1 MSASGTMRPSE
12 AFGWAWSDATTRPAH
27 AHSATASA
35 NPAGTPSA
43 RRGPGIGLPPRLG
56 PAATAT
62 LGLAALGA
70 AALFCGFL
78 AFVARLDRDER
89 VPVGRADGIV
99 ALTGGA
105 QRIGDAI
112 DLLANGY
119 GRRLLIT
126 GVNERTSRDEIAR
139 LNPNQRHWID
149 CCVDLDYR
157 ARNTIGNA
165 IETRRW
171 MRQHRF
177 STVTVVTSNYH
188 MPRTLVELDHALMGD
203 DRVVPHPVIAE
214 GFDPDGW
221 WRHPASAR
229 LLASEYLKFLVAW
242 VRTRFESDPERSR
255 AAILIGRGKPIKM
268 VAEPLLLRG
277 QE

>member
-1 MSASGTMRPSE
+1 MRPSE
-12 AFGWAWSDATTRPAH
+12 AFGWAWTDATFRSVPALRVPVR
-27 AHSATASA
+27 SLGRTLR
-35 NPAGTPSA
+35 AG
-43 RRGPGIGLPPRLG
+43 
-56 PAATAT
+56 
-62 LGLAALGA
+62 LGLAGLGGV
-70 AALFCGFL
+70 ALFGGFL
-78 AFVARLDRDER
+78 AFVACVERDER
-89 VPVGRADGIV
+89 PLDGRADGIV

-139 LNPNQRHWID
+139 LNPTQRHWID

-171 MRQHRF
+171 MRLHRF
-177 STVTVVTSNYH
+177 STVAVVTSNYH
-188 MPRTLVELDHALMGD
+188 MPRTLVELDHALPGIE
-203 DRVVPHPVIAE
+203 RVVPYPVVAE
-214 GFDPDGW
+214 GFDAGRW
-221 WRHPASAR
+221 WQHPSAAR

-242 VRTRFESDPERSR
+242 VRTRFEDDPERSR

-277 QE
+277 QR

>member
-1 MSASGTMRPSE
+1 MRPSE
-12 AFGWAWSDATTRPAH
+12 AFGWAWTDMTSRAVPALRVAARP
-27 AHSATASA
+27 SGRTMK
-35 NPAGTPSA
+35 
-43 RRGPGIGLPPRLG
+43 
-56 PAATAT
+56 
-62 LGLAALGA
+62 AALGIA
-70 AALFCGFL
+70 GLGGAALFGGFL
-78 AFVARLDRDER
+78 AFVACVERDER
-89 VPVGRADGIV
+89 PLDGRADGIV

-139 LNPNQRHWID
+139 LNPSQRHWIT

-171 MRQHRF
+171 MRLHRF
-177 STVTVVTSNYH
+177 STVAVVTSNYH
-188 MPRTLVELDHALMGD
+188 MPRTLVELDHALPGIE
-203 DRVVPHPVIAE
+203 RVVPYPVVAE
-214 GFDPDGW
+214 GFDAGRW
-221 WRHPASAR
+221 WQHPAAAR

-242 VRTRFESDPERSR
+242 VRTRFEDDPERSR
-255 AAILIGRGKPIKM
+255 AAILMGRGKPTK
-268 VAEPLLLRG
+268 VVVEPRLMQGRP
-277 QE
+277 

>member
-12 AFGWAWSDATTRPAH
+12 AFGWAWTDAASRVAAEPQERHAAH
-27 AHSATASA
+27 PGSPETAS
-35 NPAGTPSA
+35 
-43 RRGPGIGLPPRLG
+43 LG
-56 PAATAT
+56 PTARAT
-62 LGLAALGA
+62 LGLAVTGA

-78 AFVARLDRDER
+78 AFVACLERDER
-89 VPVGRADGIV
+89 VPSGRADGIV

-139 LNPNQRHWID
+139 LNPTQRALIA

-171 MRQHRF
+171 MRAHRF
-177 STVTVVTSNYH
+177 STVAVVTSNYH
-188 MPRTLVELDHALMGD
+188 MPRTLVELDHALQD
-203 DRVVPHPVIAE
+203 SDRVLPHPVVTEA
-214 GFDPDGW
+214 FDADRW
-221 WRHPASAR
+221 WQSPPAAR
-229 LLASEYLKFLVAW
+229 LLASEYVKFLVSW
-242 VRTRFESDPERSR
+242 VRTRFEADPERSR
-255 AAILIGRGKPIKM
+255 AAILIGRGKPVKV
-268 VAEPLLLRG
+268 VAEPRMLRG
-277 QE
+277 VDENAFASRRTD

>member
-1 MSASGTMRPSE
+1 MRSSE
-12 AFGWAWSDATTRPAH
+12 AFGWAWTDAASRAPA
-27 AHSATASA
+27 
-35 NPAGTPSA
+35 PA
-43 RRGPGIGLPPRLG
+43 RRQPDLPGQAPTARSGLG
-56 PAATAT
+56 PTAKAS
-62 LGLAALGA
+62 LGLAGSGA
-70 AALFCGFL
+70 VALFCCCL
-78 AFVARLDRDER
+78 TFVACLERDER
-89 VPVGRADGIV
+89 VPQGRADGIV

-139 LNPNQRHWID
+139 LNPTQRHWID

-188 MPRTLVELDHALMGD
+188 MPRTMVELDHALMGA

-214 GFDPDGW
+214 GFDPDSW
-221 WRHPASAR
+221 WHHPSSAK

-242 VRTRFESDPERSR
+242 VRTRFEQDPERSR

>member
-12 AFGWAWSDATTRPAH
+12 AFGWAWTDAASRAPA
-27 AHSATASA
+27 
-35 NPAGTPSA
+35 PA
-43 RRGPGIGLPPRLG
+43 RRQPDSAAPGTRARSGLG
-56 PAATAT
+56 PTAKATI
-62 LGLAALGA
+62 GLAATGTV
-70 AALFCGFL
+70 ALFCGFL
-78 AFVARLDRDER
+78 TFVACLERDER
-89 VPVGRADGIV
+89 VPQGRADGIV

-139 LNPNQRHWID
+139 LNPTQRHWID

-188 MPRTLVELDHALMGD
+188 MPRTMVELDHALMGA

-214 GFDPDGW
+214 GFDADRW
-221 WRHPASAR
+221 WHHPSSAK

-242 VRTRFESDPERSR
+242 VRTRFEHDPERSR

>member
-1 MSASGTMRPSE
+1 MEPRE
-12 AFGWAWSDATTRPAH
+12 AFGWAWAEPAFRTAALPRAAASRPRSPALRRERPAGLGR
-27 AHSATASA
+27 TLQ
-35 NPAGTPSA
+35 GV
-43 RRGPGIGLPPRLG
+43 IGLS
-56 PAATAT
+56 AC
-62 LGLAALGA
+62 GA
-70 AALFCGFL
+70 AALLGGFL
-78 AFVARLDRDER
+78 VFAAHLARDER
-89 VPVGRADGIV
+89 VPVERADGIV
-99 ALTGGA
+99 ALTGGS

-112 DLLANGY
+112 DLLANGF

-139 LNPNQRHWID
+139 LNPSQRDWIH

-171 MRQHRF
+171 MRQHHF
-177 STVTVVTSNYH
+177 NTVAVVTSNYH
-188 MPRTLVELDHALMGD
+188 MPRTLVELDHALMGAA
-203 DRVVPHPVIAE
+203 DRVVPHPVVGE
-214 GFDPDGW
+214 GFDADRW

-242 VRTRFESDPERSR
+242 VRTRLETDPERSR